1 MRELPLLAG
10 YPESIHLQVQ
20 RLIDQDRLGDWLKQR
35 YGDQPAHGISS
46 DKALYDYAIELKNRY
61 LRNTAPLMRVR
72 YDSKLNVI
80 RQTLG
85 LNSHIARVQG
95 SKLKTR
101 AEIQIASLFRD
112 APAPFLRMIMV
123 HELAHLRERQ
133 HDKAFYQ
140 LCCYMEP
147 DYHQLELD
155 LRLYLT
161 WQALET
167 ATRAKPSER

>member
-1 MRELPLLAG
+1 MSLLMMRELPLLVG

-20 RLIDQDRLGDWLKQR
+20 RLIDNGRLGDWLEQR
-35 YGDQPAHGISS
+35 YGQHAPHGISS
-46 DKALYDYAIELKNRY
+46 DKALYDYAMTLKNRY
-61 LRNTAPLMRVR
+61 LGNTAPLMRVR

-140 LCCYMEP
+140 LCCHMEP

-161 WQALET
+161 WQALES
-167 ATRAKPSER
+167 RGKG